1 MARKAKLLEEL
12 GKSMKDIN
20 LESELEDLDIDV
32 LKDITMHIKEVTGY
46 RADIS
51 YQSLENVIMITFL
64 AIIGNCNEW
73 TEIYEFGVIYK
84 EWFSRF
90 LD

>member
-1 MARKAKLLEEL
+1 
-12 GKSMKDIN
+12 
-20 LESELEDLDIDV
+20 
-32 LKDITMHIKEVTGY
+32 MHIKGVTDY